1 MKSIKVIVIGFILA
15 IALVVWP
22 VEYMQYITVGIG
34 FLLAAVLMAWLGVH
48 RRKSAQ
54 KEYEDDV
61 RRYTGTTM
69 MKVVWIEESA
79 DERWEHQKDGSDRL
93 RRETVYLPTYEYAVN
108 GRTYQ
113 YASRQALSSKRDL
126 GRQVVGYY
134 DPDRPDHITENRPP
148 KTCPGRIPVLLR
160 SSNPAVFRD
169 HDIYRSGRLFLMP
182 GMYNHCDQGYSS
194 GTTVCAVERNNK
206 KIEAKSE
213 GTQNAFA
220 FLLLFCT
227 PETVS

>member
-22 VEYMQYITVGIG
+22 VEYMQYITAGIG

-69 MKVVWIEESA
+69 MKVVWIEEAA

-134 DPDRPDHITENRPP
+134 DPDRPDHITENRPR
-148 KTCPGRIPVLLR
+148 KPV
-160 SSNPAVFRD
+160 F
-169 HDIYRSGRLFLMP
+169 SGVYFFLW
-182 GMYNHCDQGYSS
+182 
-194 GTTVCAVERNNK
+194 T
-206 KIEAKSE
+206 
-213 GTQNAFA
+213 A
-220 FLLLFCT
+220 FLLFFSIMSFTGQLSF
-227 PETVS
+227 S

>member
-1 MKSIKVIVIGFILA
+1 MKGIKVIVTGFILA
-15 IALVVWP
+15 VALVAWP
-22 VEYMQYITVGIG
+22 AGYMQYITAGIG

-126 GRQVVGYY
+126 GRQVVA
-134 DPDRPDHITENRPP
+134 ITIPIGPTTLRKTAPEN
-148 KTCPGRIPVLLR
+148 L
-160 SSNPAVFRD
+160 S
-169 HDIYRSGRLFLMP
+169 
-182 GMYNHCDQGYSS
+182 
-194 GTTVCAVERNNK
+194 
-206 KIEAKSE
+206 
-213 GTQNAFA
+213 
-220 FLLLFCT
+220 
-227 PETVS
+227 

>member
-1 MKSIKVIVIGFILA
+1 
-15 IALVVWP
+15 
-22 VEYMQYITVGIG
+22 MQYITAGIG

-93 RRETVYLPTYEYAVN
+93 RRETVYLPTYQYAVN

-113 YASRQALSSKRDL
+113 YASRQALSSKRRL
-126 GRQVVGYY
+126 SQ
-134 DPDRPDHITENRPP
+134 TLCKPP
-148 KTCPGRIPVLLR
+148 KWCR
-160 SSNPAVFRD
+160 
-169 HDIYRSGRLFLMP
+169 
-182 GMYNHCDQGYSS
+182 
-194 GTTVCAVERNNK
+194 
-206 KIEAKSE
+206 IEA
-213 GTQNAFA
+213 
-220 FLLLFCT
+220 
-227 PETVS
+227 PHWR

>member
-22 VEYMQYITVGIG
+22 VEYMQYITAGIG

-134 DPDRPDHITENRPP
+134 DPDRPDHITENRPR
-148 KTCPGRIPVLLR
+148 KPV
-160 SSNPAVFRD
+160 F
-169 HDIYRSGRLFLMP
+169 SGVYFFVW
-182 GMYNHCDQGYSS
+182 
-194 GTTVCAVERNNK
+194 T
-206 KIEAKSE
+206 
-213 GTQNAFA
+213 A
-220 FLLLFCT
+220 FLLFFSIMSFTGQLSF
-227 PETVS
+227 S